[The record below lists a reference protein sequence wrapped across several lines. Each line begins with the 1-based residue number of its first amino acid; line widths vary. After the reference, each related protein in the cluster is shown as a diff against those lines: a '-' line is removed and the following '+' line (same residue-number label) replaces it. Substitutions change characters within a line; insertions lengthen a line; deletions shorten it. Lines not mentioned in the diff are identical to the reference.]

1 MVGTAQV
8 IGTHLEGVVLPI
20 GFDTESFYSSVLAAF
35 ASAFKVQLAERTAGT
50 SSANG
55 ATAAGTSAIS
65 SSANGAAATNLPVR
79 RCDLTGR
86 FICGWR
92 GGGWRGGI
100 AVGGVASQ
108 FANLSANELSDDIQL
123 LFGGANA
130 MKVTWLV
137 AIKEEAAREGLAHE
151 AERRP
156 DGRDPGLLPR
166 IRRLG

>member
-1 MVGTAQV
+1 
-8 IGTHLEGVVLPI
+8 
-20 GFDTESFYSSVLAAF
+20 
-35 ASAFKVQLAERTAGT
+35 
-50 SSANG
+50 
-55 ATAAGTSAIS
+55 
-65 SSANGAAATNLPVR
+65 
-79 RCDLTGR
+79 
-86 FICGWR
+86 
-92 GGGWRGGI
+92 
-100 AVGGVASQ
+100 VASQ